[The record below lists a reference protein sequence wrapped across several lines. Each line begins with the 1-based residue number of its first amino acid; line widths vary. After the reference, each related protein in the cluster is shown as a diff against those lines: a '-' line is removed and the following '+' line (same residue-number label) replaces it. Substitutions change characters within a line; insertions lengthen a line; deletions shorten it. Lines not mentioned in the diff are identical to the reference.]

1 MMLSSTGTAM
11 PHVKSGRVKALAVG
25 SAAPSPLAP
34 GLPTVAATVPG
45 YEATSLT
52 GIFAPANTSA
62 AIKNRLSQQVT
73 RYLTT
78 AEAREQ
84 FLNVGL
90 ETVGGSPEELAAAIK
105 ADVARVTRVIKEA
118 GIRVEE

>member
-11 PHVKSGRVKALAVG
+11 PHVKSGRVKALAVA
-25 SAAPSPLAP
+25 SAGPSPLAP

-45 YEATSLT
+45 YEATSLS
-52 GIFAPANTSA
+52 GIFAPANTRA
-62 AIKNRLSQQVT
+62 AITNQLSQQVT
-73 RYLTT
+73 RYLKT

-90 ETVGGSPEELAAAIK
+90 ETVGSSPDELAAAMK
-105 ADVARVTRVIKEA
+105 ADMTRITRVIKEA
-118 GIRVEE
+118 GIRAE